1 MNESERM
8 FELADRLKE
17 LRDTKKELEQKLKAV
32 NAEIEEVDFNLAN
45 AMLESETQNFTR
57 SGVMF
62 CLTNTTRASV
72 ATERKE
78 ELFEALRV
86 EGYGGLIYETVN
98 ANSLSA
104 FVKEQMSENND
115 QLPEWLNGLVN
126 VFEKT
131 TVGVRKAAKR

>member
-1 MNESERM
+1 
-8 FELADRLKE
+8 
-17 LRDTKKELEQKLKAV
+17 
-32 NAEIEEVDFNLAN
+32 
-45 AMLESETQNFTR
+45 
-57 SGVMF
+57 MF

-72 ATERKE
+72 APSVKRA
-78 ELFEALRV
+78 FEALRA

-98 ANSLSA
+98 ANSFC

>member
-17 LRDTKKELEQKLKAV
+17 LRNTKKELEQQLKSI
-32 NAEIEEVDFNLAN
+32 NAEIDEVDFNLAN

-57 SGVMF
+57 SDVMF

-78 ELFEALRV
+78 ELFEALRA

-98 ANSLSA
+98 ANSLTAS
-104 FVKEQMSENND
+104 VKEQMAENND